1 MVRDDGGMTPRSLFR
16 ALAVAE
22 LVTWTMLLVGMLMK
36 YGFGLGDLPVRIG
49 GSVHGFVFLAYLV
62 VTTVV
67 AVNQRWSF
75 GTLALGWAS
84 AVVPYTT
91 LPFEVGVAR
100 RGMLDGP
107 WRRSAPAGTQPGF
120 WDRLL
125 FSVVRRPA
133 VAVVVGVVL
142 VVLVFVVLLTI
153 GPPVPSR

>member
-1 MVRDDGGMTPRSLFR
+1 MTPRSLFR

-36 YGFGLGDLPVRIG
+36 YALGLGDLPVRIG

-75 GTLALGWAS
+75 GATALGWAS
-84 AVVPYTT
+84 AIVPYTT

-100 RGMLDGP
+100 RGMLEGP
-107 WRRSAPAGTQPGF
+107 WRRAATVGERPGPL
-120 WDRLL
+120 DRLL
-125 FSVVRRPA
+125 FVVVAHPFLA
-133 VAVVVGVVL
+133 ALVGIVLVAVV
-142 VVLVFVVLLTI
+142 FAVLLTL

>member
-1 MVRDDGGMTPRSLFR
+1 MTPRSLFR

-36 YGFGLGDLPVRIG
+36 YAMGLGDLPVRIG

-62 VTTVV
+62 VATVV

-75 GTLALGWAS
+75 GATVLAWVS
-84 AVVPYTT
+84 AIVPYTT
-91 LPFEVGVAR
+91 LPFELGVAR

-107 WRRSAPAGTQPGF
+107 WRRSGDGGRHPGF
-120 WDRLL
+120 LDRLL
-125 FSVVRRPA
+125 F
-133 VAVVVGVVL
+133 AVVAHPFVAALIGVVL
-142 VVLVFVVLLTI
+142 VALVFAVLLTI

>member
-1 MVRDDGGMTPRSLFR
+1 MTPRSLFR

-36 YGFGLGDLPVRIG
+36 YAMGLGDLPVRIG

-62 VTTVV
+62 VATVV

-75 GTLALGWAS
+75 GATVLAWVS
-84 AVVPYTT
+84 AIVPYTT
-91 LPFEVGVAR
+91 LPFELGVAR

-107 WRRSAPAGTQPGF
+107 WRRSADGGRRPGF
-120 WDRLL
+120 LDRLL
-125 FSVVRRPA
+125 F
-133 VAVVVGVVL
+133 AVVAHPFVAALIGVVL
-142 VVLVFVVLLTI
+142 VALVFAVLLTI

>member
-1 MVRDDGGMTPRSLFR
+1 MTPRCLFR

-36 YGFGLGDLPVRIG
+36 YAFGLGDLPVRIG

-62 VTTVV
+62 VATVV

-75 GTLALGWAS
+75 GATVLGWVS
-84 AVVPYTT
+84 AIVPYTT

-100 RGMLDGP
+100 RGMLAGP
-107 WRRSAPAGTQPGF
+107 WRRSASDGERSGPL
-120 WDRLL
+120 DRLL
-125 FSVVRRPA
+125 F
-133 VAVVVGVVL
+133 AVVAHPFLAALVGVVL
-142 VVLVFVVLLTI
+142 VAVVFAVLLTL

>member
-1 MVRDDGGMTPRSLFR
+1 MEDMTPRSLFR
-16 ALAVAE
+16 GLAIAE
-22 LVTWTMLLVGMLMK
+22 LVTWTMLLVGMLLE
-36 YGFGLGDLPVRIG
+36 YGAGLGDLPVRIG

-75 GTLALGWAS
+75 GATALGWLS
-84 AVVPYTT
+84 AVVPYAT

-107 WRRSAPAGTQPGF
+107 WRREPATGQRPGPL
-120 WDRLL
+120 DRLL
-125 FSVVRRPA
+125 FVV
-133 VAVVVGVVL
+133 VAHPVLAAVVGVVL
-142 VVLVFVVLLTI
+142 VAVVFGVLLVL

>member
-1 MVRDDGGMTPRSLFR
+1 MTPRSLFR

-36 YGFGLGDLPVRIG
+36 YAFGLGDLPVRIG

-75 GTLALGWAS
+75 GTLVLGWAS

-100 RGMLDGP
+100 RGMLEGP
-107 WRRSAPAGTQPGF
+107 WRRSAPSGTQPGS

-125 FSVVRRPA
+125 FFVVRRPA
-133 VAVVVGVVL
+133 LAVAVGVVL